1 MIRMV
6 QVLYALSTIL
16 LTRMVNP
23 YDWRGEFVKQLQELG
38 GVYVK
43 FLQILAVHNSTKYIV
58 QGLGSELAFEQVPYE
73 YIDIDREIGPVA
85 SRLYDLE
92 REPFAAGSYGQ
103 VYRARL
109 RENGNQV
116 IVKILRPSVRRTLK
130 TDLFMLRFIVA
141 FVGPFTRTS
150 MLDVVRMVREFTR
163 ATWAETDYVQE
174 AQNGEL
180 LRDYFM
186 KRGTIVIPRSYQ
198 SLSTRTVLV
207 QDYIG
212 GVSIVSVVAKQQEG
226 YRIDQLVYEAT
237 GSNVWRQIS
246 LLGAEILRA
255 SVYADY
261 VMADP
266 HPGNVRLLPGDKIAL
281 IDFGLVSLAP
291 TNRSGF
297 ASVIHEF
304 RNLFEDRFNPS
315 DFTIAMLAFFDAE
328 LHDALETIARDEGDN
343 YENMVRKFIDYFV
356 MSPSKKSRMQHYISD
371 KQLVQLFD
379 NVLNQ
384 GNRLAIHIN
393 EQNAILQ
400 RSMAMVLSIIRGI
413 SDAHVE
419 RVYDNLVRQTLAVV
433 DTEIQLK
440 GVSQSHT
447 YREMSEER
455 ALEVA
460 SDWISLIAERDRSLY
475 KHITN
480 RRFAV

>member
-1 MIRMV
+1 M
-6 QVLYALSTIL
+6 
-16 LTRMVNP
+16 
-23 YDWRGEFVKQLQELG
+23 
-38 GVYVK
+38 
-43 FLQILAVHNSTKYIV
+43 
-58 QGLGSELAFEQVPYE
+58 
-73 YIDIDREIGPVA
+73 
-85 SRLYDLE
+85 
-92 REPFAAGSYGQ
+92 
-103 VYRARL
+103 
-109 RENGNQV
+109 
-116 IVKILRPSVRRTLK
+116 
-130 TDLFMLRFIVA
+130 
-141 FVGPFTRTS
+141 
-150 MLDVVRMVREFTR
+150 
-163 ATWAETDYVQE
+163 
-174 AQNGEL
+174 
-180 LRDYFM
+180 
-186 KRGTIVIPRSYQ
+186 
-198 SLSTRTVLV
+198 
-207 QDYIG
+207 
-212 GVSIVSVVAKQQEG
+212 
-226 YRIDQLVYEAT
+226 
-237 GSNVWRQIS
+237 
-246 LLGAEILRA
+246 LGAEILRA